1 MTLRENPSTV
11 PFQGHPGNRKKG
23 IKDSWC
29 CICIAEG
36 RKPKK
41 EDEARKG
48 TDAAGSNA
56 DQEAS
61 DLPITAVKKGTN
73 IIIVLILHII
83 SDPCTHIFPLK

>member
-1 MTLRENPSTV
+1 MKLRENPSTV
-11 PFQGHPGNRKKG
+11 PFQGHPGNGKNG
-23 IKDSWC
+23 IKNSWC
-29 CICIAEG
+29 YICIAEE
-36 RKPKK
+36 RKPKQ
-41 EDEARKG
+41 ENEPRKG
-48 TDAAGSNA
+48 TDAAGSDA